1 MSIMLFDVAFRL
13 KNQQEHSAEYNNKKG
28 FLMLAKPIVRWLLPF
43 VVVGGSYAGYA
54 AIAATAP
61 EKESTKETIT

>member
-1 MSIMLFDVAFRL
+1 
-13 KNQQEHSAEYNNKKG
+13 
-28 FLMLAKPIVRWLLPF
+28 MLAKPILRWLLPF

-61 EKESTKETIT
+61 EKESTKDAITEPTVQASSLFLLITKW

>member
-1 MSIMLFDVAFRL
+1 
-13 KNQQEHSAEYNNKKG
+13 
-28 FLMLAKPIVRWLLPF
+28 MLAKPIVRWLLPF

-61 EKESTKETIT
+61 EKESTKETMNGTHSSSLFSFSY